1 MGETS
6 NVSSGR
12 AVQKSALME
21 YYDFCVQLTDV
32 QCDIVFVWAL
42 VFLSTFFF
50 FFLIFKCAAE
60 VDEQKTKQTNLEIAY
75 RGGNVAFDIMKH
87 V

>member
-6 NVSSGR
+6 NLSSGR

-50 FFLIFKCAAE
+50 FLIFKCAAE

-75 RGGNVAFDIMKH
+75 GGEMWH
-87 V
+87 LT